1 MSITENAMKIILRAI
16 DLIEN
21 GLDEKI
27 AFNIAAKEILDRGEE

>member
-16 DLIEN
+16 DLIEK
-21 GLDEKI
+21 GFDEKI